1 MATTK
6 NVRANILTGVK
17 DWYVKQYPTD
27 TMGQKLH
34 NLSFCDLLSGLQHG
48 EDFYELI
55 GVSDSIIRERIFD
68 KLAKV
73 SHLAYDKIYYLWV
86 NTPTGYLKIG

>member
-1 MATTK
+1 MATK
-6 NVRANILTGVK
+6 NVRANILSGVK
-17 DWYVKQYPTD
+17 DWYVKQYPSD
-27 TMGQKLH
+27 SMGKDL
-34 NLSFCDLLSGLQHG
+34 NNITFCDLLSGLQHG

-55 GVSDSIIRERIFD
+55 GVSDSIIRERIFN

-73 SHLAYDKIYYLWV
+73 SHLPYDKIYYLWV